1 MLRKFTRLLCI
12 FAYFEKGCLRE
23 QRFKIFS
30 FSQGL
35 NERSNGANGANGSI
49 PTAPARNNV
58 EEDSFI
64 GDMMANHQESTLTNR
79 RTTDNTQ
86 EDYMTALR
94 CAVGSN
100 GNIPRVAKTQP
111 GSYQPSCSRLDIIRM
126 DGGAAEEEQ
135 DDLLRVVKGLLDKE
149 SQQNRDE
156 QIRREWRMLAE
167 AVDRVL
173 FWSFLL
179 ITTVSTLLFLVIL
192 PFYHR
197 GKFF

>member
-1 MLRKFTRLLCI
+1 M
-12 FAYFEKGCLRE
+12 
-23 QRFKIFS
+23 
-30 FSQGL
+30 
-35 NERSNGANGANGSI
+35 NERLNGANGANGSI
-49 PTAPARNNV
+49 PTAPARNDV

-64 GDMMANHQESTLTNR
+64 GDMMVNHQDNTLTNR
-79 RTTDNTQ
+79 RVTENKQD
-86 EDYMTALR
+86 DYMAALR
-94 CAVGSN
+94 CAVTENRNGSV
-100 GNIPRVAKTQP
+100 PRVANTQT
-111 GSYQPSCSRLDIIRM
+111 GSYQPSCSKLDIIRV
-126 DGGAAEEEQ
+126 DGGGSEEEQ
-135 DDLLRVVKGLLDKE
+135 DDLLRVVRGLLDKE
-149 SQQNRDE
+149 NQQNKDE